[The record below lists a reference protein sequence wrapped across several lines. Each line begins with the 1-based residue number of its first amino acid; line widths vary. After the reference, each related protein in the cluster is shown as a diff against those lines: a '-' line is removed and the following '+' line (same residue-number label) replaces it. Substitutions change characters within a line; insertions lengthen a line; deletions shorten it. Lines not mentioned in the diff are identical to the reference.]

1 MARMAKSRMAMV
13 SINPIK
19 YQSRMKSKTLQDRE
33 AIYKLVFDNCF
44 DGLAYCQMIFDS
56 QGQPIDFVYKL
67 VNKSLS
73 SSEYFLVE
81 NRQKTGFDVGLPG
94 SGLLIWHIDQQTV
107 FRKISSNCFVAMA
120 VSAKRI
126 EWKFYTPI
134 VRQI

>member
-67 VNKSLS
+67 VNKSFKILTGLES
-73 SSEYFLVE
+73 AVGKKVSKSFLRASFS
-81 NRQKTGFDVGLPG
+81 NRCTSQV
-94 SGLLIWHIDQQTV
+94 
-107 FRKISSNCFVAMA
+107 
-120 VSAKRI
+120 
-126 EWKFYTPI
+126 
-134 VRQI
+134 